1 MCGVCVELFGVPYI
15 CTCAVDSDVRIV
27 ANVHRHDIE
36 SVAHVRRS
44 RDVRTVVGLVH
55 HALYT
60 TKGGW
65 GVPYRTFAVLR
76 TTVWS
81 VEATCPGLMPGLYLT
96 VEREHPI

>member
-1 MCGVCVELFGVPYI
+1 MACGVIRRTVHMHVRSTVMCGY
-15 CTCAVDSDVRIV
+15 SIV

-36 SVAHVRRS
+36 SVAHERRS

-65 GVPYRTFAVLR
+65 GVPYRTFVVLR

>member
-55 HALYT
+55 HALYD
-60 TKGGW
+60 KRGRLGGT
-65 GVPYRTFAVLR
+65 GLLR
-76 TTVWS
+76 TTCGGLV
-81 VEATCPGLMPGLYLT
+81 ATCPGL
-96 VEREHPI
+96 